1 MLAPILV
8 EETPGD
14 GPRLLLIE
22 RAGNLRSHPG
32 QLAFPGGKP
41 DPEDADLVATAL
53 REAWEEVAL
62 PPGRVT
68 VIGRLNPV
76 PVPTGYVIIPFV
88 GLVDGPFVPTHAE
101 AEVTAV
107 LMPSLRRVSD
117 PAIYRFA
124 GEREWQG
131 QRYELHEFQIHEP
144 PLWGA
149 TARIVYDLY
158 KGSTSR
164 PPARQRRRET
174 ICPESQARGRQR
186 ATRRPSGQRTSRRPG
201 RAITCPSRQP

>member
-1 MLAPILV
+1 MCQYSSRVQHLPRDLGLRLDAITGPLDDPAPFRHAAVLAPLLV
-8 EETPGD
+8 EETPGE
-14 GPRLLLIE
+14 GHRLLLIE
-22 RAGNLRSHPG
+22 RAGNLRNHPG

-62 PPGRVT
+62 PPGQVT
-68 VIGRLNPV
+68 ILGRLNPV
-76 PVPTGYVIIPFV
+76 PVPTGYVIIPYV
-88 GLVDGPFVPTHAE
+88 GLVDGPFVPRHAE

-107 LMPSLRRVSD
+107 LTPTLRRVAD
-117 PAIYRFA
+117 PAVYRFA

-149 TARIVYDLY
+149 TARIVYDLLQRLEIAPP
-158 KGSTSR
+158 R
-164 PPARQRRRET
+164 PPEV
-174 ICPESQARGRQR
+174 PL
-186 ATRRPSGQRTSRRPG
+186 
-201 RAITCPSRQP
+201 

>member
-1 MLAPILV
+1 MCQTSARVPSLPRDLSLRLDAIGSPLPDPAPFRHAAVLAPILV

-14 GPRLLLIE
+14 GPRLLIIE

-68 VIGRLNPV
+68 VLGRLNPV

-117 PAIYRFA
+117 PAVYRFA

-149 TARIVYDLY
+149 TARIVYDLLQRLDLAPA
-158 KGSTSR
+158 R
-164 PPARQRRRET
+164 PPEA
-174 ICPESQARGRQR
+174 P
-186 ATRRPSGQRTSRRPG
+186 
-201 RAITCPSRQP
+201 